1 MNIRLRD
8 LLLYVFGVVFI
19 LSCESKKSGQQS
31 ENKKSLI
38 KRDTITSYFP
48 ERREVHITDTIL
60 DPENGFKVLIKKTSL
75 KNKFVVQSFE
85 ADNNEV
91 QKHIYYDNS
100 ILVKV
105 FSDNKVLL
113 DTLLTK
119 DKLEQIGDRDFLKQA
134 ILYNAW
140 IDSFDKDK
148 QEVVVLFSV
157 NVPDT
162 DWAYDFS
169 IIVSKDGRKEILLD
183 RIE

>member
-1 MNIRLRD
+1 MKIKLREI
-8 LLLYVFGVVFI
+8 LLYVFGVVSI

-38 KRDTITSYFP
+38 KRDTITTHLP
-48 ERREVHITDTIL
+48 ERKEVSITDTIL
-60 DPENGFKVLIKKTSL
+60 DPENGFKVVIKKTSL
-75 KNKFVVQSFE
+75 NKFVVQSFE

-91 QKHIYYDNS
+91 QEHIYYDNS

-119 DKLEQIGDRDFLKQA
+119 DKLEQIGDSDFLKQA

-148 QEVVVLFSV
+148 QEVVILFSV